1 MKLKVY
7 KSDGSSFVEKDF
19 DGLPTFEDDRGRH
32 ALKEV
37 VVAYQANCRQGNAK
51 SKKRSEVAGTGKKVY
66 RQKGTGM
73 ARHGDR
79 QSPIYVGG
87 GTAHGSKL
95 RDYTKKVNRRVK
107 HLALQRALF
116 ERASEGAI
124 ALIEQFEVSEPKTRV
139 MNGLLANIDPTGKV
153 LMIDEQ
159 FDDNTILASRNLP
172 RAHMVEADSLNAW
185 DLIRF
190 DRIIASERSF
200 EKILQRAQTKS

>member
-7 KSDGSSFVEKDF
+7 TSDGSSFVEKEF
-19 DGLPTFEDDRGRH
+19 AALPTFDDNRGVG

-37 VVAYQANCRQGNAK
+37 IVAYQANCRQGNAK
-51 SKKRSEVAGTGKKVY
+51 SKRRSEVAGTGKKVY

-79 QSPIYVGG
+79 QSPVYVGG

-95 RDYTKKVNRRVK
+95 RDYSKKTNRQVK
-107 HLALQRALF
+107 RLALQRALF
-116 ERASEGAI
+116 ERATEGAI
-124 ALIEQFEVSEPKTRV
+124 ALIEKFEVTEPKTRV
-139 MNGLLANIDPTGKV
+139 MNGVLARIEPKGKV
-153 LMIDEQ
+153 LMVDEQ

-172 RAHMVEADSLNAW
+172 HAHMVEADSVNAW

-190 DRIIASERSF
+190 DRIIASERGF
-200 EKILQRAQTKS
+200 EKILQRLQKNS

>member
-19 DGLPTFEDDRGRH
+19 AGLPTFEDDRGRS

-51 SKKRSEVAGTGKKVY
+51 SKKRNEVAGTGKKVY

-95 RDYTKKVNRRVK
+95 RDYTKKVNRRIK

-124 ALIEQFEVSEPKTRV
+124 ALIEQFEVAEPKTRV
-139 MNGLLANIDPTGKV
+139 MSGVLANIDPSGKV
-153 LMIDEQ
+153 LMVDEQ

-172 RAHMVEADSLNAW
+172 RAHMVEADSINAW

-200 EKILQRAQTKS
+200 EKILQRAQKKS